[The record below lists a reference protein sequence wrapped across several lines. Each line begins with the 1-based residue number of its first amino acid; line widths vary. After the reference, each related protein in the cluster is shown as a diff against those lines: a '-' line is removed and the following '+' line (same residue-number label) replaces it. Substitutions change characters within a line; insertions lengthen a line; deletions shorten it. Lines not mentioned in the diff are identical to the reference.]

1 MNILITGAAGLIG
14 SHLADKLLMD
24 GHNVIGIDNLSFGSI
39 DNLKI
44 ASKSNNFIF
53 HKNNSGNYLN
63 IDFVFHLASGKKAYP
78 NSSKG
83 LMNQMMSCSEVLRN
97 NSQMIVDIS
106 DYCVKNNVPMIFTS
120 TSDVYGDHPDFKE
133 SSSVSIGPTNIERYS
148 YAMTK
153 LFEEQYLL
161 NLCSEN
167 KLRVCI
173 PRIFGCFSERSKKGW
188 SAGHIPIFINNA
200 LNDKDIV
207 IHGDGKQTRTMVYVS
222 DIIEGLIL
230 MMNNF
235 EKLNGEII
243 NLGGEE
249 EMTILS
255 HAMLIKEIT
264 NSKSEI
270 KFIGEEIAHGKYK
283 DIKRRKPDLTKIKK
297 LIGYKQMS
305 DFKQSLIKVIKNW
318 KENNERN

>member
-161 NLCSEN
+161 NLYNEN
-167 KLRVCI
+167 KLSVCI

-222 DIIEGLIL
+222 DIIKGLIL

-249 EMTILS
+249 EMSILD
-255 HAMLIKEIT
+255 HAKMIIEMT
-264 NSKSEI
+264 NSKSLI

-283 DIKRRKPDLTKIKK
+283 DIRRRKPDLTKIRS
-297 LIGYKQMS
+297 LIGYEQKTN
-305 DFKQSLIKVIKNW
+305 FKQSLKKVI
-318 KENNERN
+318 EMERK